1 MRKDNHQ
8 RGNERHS
15 QAVAEHN
22 HARGITL
29 EPSFSLHFRGY
40 QGIFAENKMS
50 VAQNISDIRERIAA
64 ACKRAGRQPHE
75 VTLIAVTKTQPVSII
90 REAVNAGITVL
101 GENRVQEADD
111 KVPKLGAEVSWHLV
125 GHLQTNKVKKALSLF
140 SVIQSVDSLRLA
152 QEIQR
157 QAEASKQTVR
167 VFIEVNT
174 SGEATKFGIEPKLAP
189 ELAKHIAE
197 FPNLRLGGLMTI
209 GALTAQTEII
219 RGCFQRLRELRNEIR
234 GSNAPHTALLDLSMG
249 MTDDFEIAIEEG
261 ATIVRI
267 GRAIFGERN

>member
-1 MRKDNHQ
+1 MQ
-8 RGNERHS
+8 GY
-15 QAVAEHN
+15 
-22 HARGITL
+22 HAN
-29 EPSFSLHFRGY
+29 PSFSLHFRASRA
-40 QGIFAENKMS
+40 IFVANKMS

-75 VTLIAVTKTQPVSII
+75 VTLIAITKTQPVPVI
-90 REAVNAGITVL
+90 REAVNAGIKVL
-101 GENRVQEADD
+101 GENRVQEAED
-111 KVPKLGAEVSWHLV
+111 KVPNLGAEVSWHLV

-157 QAEASKQTVR
+157 HADASKQTVR

-189 ELAKHIAE
+189 ELAKRIAE
-197 FPNLRLGGLMTI
+197 FPNLRLAGLMTI

-219 RGCFQRLRELRNEIR
+219 RSCFQRLRELRDEI
-234 GSNAPHTALLDLSMG
+234 SETNAPHNDFLDLSMG

-261 ATIVRI
+261 STMVRI

>member
-1 MRKDNHQ
+1 M
-8 RGNERHS
+8 
-15 QAVAEHN
+15 
-22 HARGITL
+22 
-29 EPSFSLHFRGY
+29 GY
-40 QGIFAENKMS
+40 QAIFPDNKMS
-50 VAQNISDIRERIAA
+50 VAQNISHTRERIAA

-75 VTLIAVTKTQPVSII
+75 VTLVAITKTQPVSII
-90 REAVNAGITVL
+90 REAVSAGITIL
-101 GENRVQEADD
+101 GENRVQEAVE
-111 KVPKLGAEVSWHLV
+111 KVREVGAKVAWHLV

-157 QAEASKQTVR
+157 HAEAAKQTVR

-174 SGEATKFGIEPKLAP
+174 SGESTKFGIEPKLAP

-197 FPNLRLGGLMTI
+197 FPNVRLGGLMTI
-209 GALTAQTEII
+209 GALTTQTAII
-219 RGCFQRLRELRNEIR
+219 RSCFQRLRGLRDEIR
-234 GSNAPHTALLDLSMG
+234 EMNAPFTDLLDLSMG

-261 ATIVRI
+261 STLVRI

>member
-1 MRKDNHQ
+1 
-8 RGNERHS
+8 
-15 QAVAEHN
+15 
-22 HARGITL
+22 
-29 EPSFSLHFRGY
+29 
-40 QGIFAENKMS
+40 MS

-64 ACKRAGRQPHE
+64 ACERAGRQPHE
-75 VTLIAVTKTQPVSII
+75 ITLIAITKTQPVSAI
-90 REAVNAGITVL
+90 REAVSAGIKVL
-101 GENRVQEADD
+101 GENRVQEAEA
-111 KVPKLGAEVSWHLV
+111 KVSNLGAEVSWHLV

-157 QAEASKQTVR
+157 HAEVSRQTVR

-189 ELAKHIAE
+189 ELAKRIVE
-197 FPNLRLGGLMTI
+197 LQNLRLSGLMTI
-209 GALTAQTEII
+209 GALTAQTGII
-219 RGCFQRLRELRNEIR
+219 RSCFQKLHELRDEIR
-234 GSNAPHTALLDLSMG
+234 ETNVLDTDFLELSMG

-261 ATIVRI
+261 STMVRI